1 MCFWLKK
8 WCPTIYNNNNE
19 REKQLESGRRG
30 GRGGKEEEEENEGEE
45 VEEQGKKN
53 NKKEEEKRRGREIR
67 EDKCPKSDTWKFK
80 VRICLSIFSSHLES
94 SSSSGSYYV
103 KNAYISRK
111 DSIKFH
117 STGN

>member
-1 MCFWLKK
+1 M
-8 WCPTIYNNNNE
+8 
-19 REKQLESGRRG
+19 
-30 GRGGKEEEEENEGEE
+30 EEEGK
-45 VEEQGKKN
+45 KKN

-67 EDKCPKSDTWKFK
+67 EDKCPKSDIWKLK
-80 VRICLSIFSSHLES
+80 VRICLNIFSSHLEFDLVKIKS

-117 STGN
+117 STDN